1 MKLNWREKT
10 ELIALYEKLDGKSS
24 VEGVNL
30 SANFTERRKNRE
42 CSKNHK
48 TKRKFF
54 TEMDNPA
61 KKFIEQKKAISMQI
75 IIHYYY
81 CFTF

>member
-30 SANFTERRKNRE
+30 SANFTER
-42 CSKNHK
+42 
-48 TKRKFF
+48 
-54 TEMDNPA
+54 
-61 KKFIEQKKAISMQI
+61 
-75 IIHYYY
+75 
-81 CFTF
+81 